1 MRHKKIL
8 TVEFLR
14 LSLDNHKQHDGVRV
28 CTRERNRDRLTD
40 SPVHPDARRISVCY
54 SHVPI
59 EYAPMS
65 LEFSR

>member
-1 MRHKKIL
+1 
-8 TVEFLR
+8 
-14 LSLDNHKQHDGVRV
+14 VRV